1 MEKKM
6 KVIGATLVL
15 IASATLS
22 AATAIERAHPVRPLA
37 GYKCMMLN
45 LTEQQF
51 LDPSVRVPVRSEPA
65 ASAPEV
71 GWAATNVAV
80 REPPHIVNG
89 FTEALFP
96 NGATVWIE
104 SRMLRPYHSQGDPTA
119 KCVPSV
125 MSDETP
131 GFAYPH

>member
-1 MEKKM
+1 M
-6 KVIGATLVL
+6 KVIAAALML
-15 IASATLS
+15 IA
-22 AATAIERAHPVRPLA
+22 AAALAVANAAERAHPVRPLP

-51 LDPSVRVPVRSEPA
+51 LDSSVRVPVRSEPA
-65 ASAPEV
+65 ASAPKV

-80 REPPHIVNG
+80 REPLHIVNG
-89 FTEALFP
+89 FTQALFP

-104 SRMLRPYHSQGDPTA
+104 SRMLRPYHSLGDPTA

-125 MSDETP
+125 MSDGTP